1 MSRAFVKEADY
12 RPADLRDRPISTHP
26 TLSRPK
32 GSPRLKELSIVSVQ
46 HIERRSISMTRLPLR
61 LCSASFA
68 TGRLA
73 VRRQSSWRNPA
84 DRTHVHFGTSVLV
97 RREDGRTQTFR
108 IVGEDEADPARGT
121 ISHVSPLARAV
132 IGKSVGDLVTVLGRE
147 AEIVEIH

>member
-1 MSRAFVKEADY
+1 VES
-12 RPADLRDRPISTHP
+12 
-26 TLSRPK
+26 
-32 GSPRLKELSIVSVQ
+32 
-46 HIERRSISMTRLPLR
+46 
-61 LCSASFA
+61 
-68 TGRLA
+68 
-73 VRRQSSWRNPA
+73 PA

>member
-1 MSRAFVKEADY
+1 LSKKPTIDQPIFVIG
-12 RPADLRDRPISTHP
+12 RSPHP
-26 TLSRPK
+26 NLVTPE
-32 GSPRLKELSIVSVQ
+32 GFAA
-46 HIERRSISMTRLPLR
+46 IERAINRFSAAYRAAVDKHDKAAIAAVQRELR
-61 LCSASFA
+61 YWSARRA
-68 TGRLA
+68 TAKLME
-73 VRRQSSWRNPA
+73 SPA